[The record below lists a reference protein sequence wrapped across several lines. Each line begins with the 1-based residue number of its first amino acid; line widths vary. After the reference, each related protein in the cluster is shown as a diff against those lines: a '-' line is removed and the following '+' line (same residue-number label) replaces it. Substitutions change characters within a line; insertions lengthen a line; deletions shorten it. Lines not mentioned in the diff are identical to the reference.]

1 MGTEVAA
8 VVDVRALTQS
18 DLVALAA
25 ASPYAVDPRRG
36 HRRDGEFLP
45 PPKID
50 RAVFNE
56 SAGSRK
62 QTFSR
67 RRVATNI
74 SHNLTPTTTG
84 ASSSLSTPAAPT
96 EEDPENRLIVF
107 HLQRLF
113 ARDDPSYPAPP
124 PIPPRPQTLAA
135 PAITAPA
142 PSPPP
147 AAAASAAATD
157 PDRVVLNPKG
167 VAVDLARLA
176 ELVDPY
182 GEELRQRTAGLGS
195 ESELLGFMNALE
207 GQWGSRR
214 RRRKFV
220 DAGMFADHLPRGWK
234 LLLGLK
240 RKERV
245 AWINCRR
252 YVSPKGHQFATC
264 KEVSS
269 YLMSLLGYQEA
280 KTTASQINSA
290 GVHGLDVNSVGLHQQ
305 TISIEEKQI
314 AVPVN
319 SVTLFNPSG
328 DSHQQKLQKD
338 EAPIEVNAK
347 ECRKCNLTFHDQSTY
362 MQHQLSFHQRKAK
375 RRRVSKSELDTNI
388 DGKYEKTQQKTSGE
402 VSGNFGHSVADV
414 RYQGPSPAELFD
426 GQPSLVAVPC
436 GFQEMTVLPQQGKE
450 PSVLPQQGKEP
461 SVLPQQGKE
470 PSMLPQ
476 QGKEPSMLPQQGKE
490 PSMLPQQGK
499 EPSALPQQGKEPSEL
514 PQQGKESSGDIS
526 VNQKDPLKEIG
537 FPEQEKGLV
546 AGELVPVHHK
556 DSLKDITD
564 TAEIIKEHPTREP
577 SSGHR
582 LDTADNSDDHK
593 THDEA
598 CDSAVASLSVDAER
612 KLSICNSMNVHE
624 NVSSK
629 DSELSS
635 ADYSQKFNRSDET
648 CDVHIEVSSTVNDPD
663 ERKCTDDPTGCTNM
677 TQSIQVSESYDLLHG
692 KFVSSPEEHDFNGQ
706 LESNPL
712 SASRDEPD
720 LNSIG
725 MEVDG
730 GNISCN
736 VENPRSFKSDKS
748 VEDKIMDCEMTSL
761 KDSEL
766 KNGVRV
772 RDVNLNSCLDS
783 ISSPISGGN
792 YETSDTPDDAIR
804 SSIIAQCFGTTSND
818 DTACKDGNFANQNN
832 TCKGENFVNQK
843 NDMMYQSNLTMDPIP
858 RAQINMDC
866 FTSSCSMTPEIKD
879 YGNRVEDSAKE
890 ALVNSQNM
898 TSNETGF
905 DAEAYNSD
913 IFNGTITESSLAQL
927 NNVINMKHDFANCYS
942 LSDLNTLTGGT
953 ATDDIDIHNMRSSF
967 VSSTSR
973 TEPNEHCTLDFDIK
987 GSMLEA
993 LEKSDSDLDNQYND
1007 AGPSCDSLPATGTSG
1022 TIDDFMA
1029 MQTNFGSFT
1038 SLVRAVED
1046 VPLSRIM
1053 QDQCDLQLGFGG
1065 PKQQIYPSFEQ
1076 QLRMASAGAPPYGG
1090 MGRHDSIPVPEPTL
1104 MLGYAPQLGNCP
1116 PPYQLG
1122 WGSSYSKMVGML
1134 QSVCVWCNSPF
1145 QHFGTVAEQQADS
1158 LGYICPSCKGKFSG
1172 HLGINGPS
1180 I

>member
-1 MGTEVAA
+1 
-8 VVDVRALTQS
+8 
-18 DLVALAA
+18 
-25 ASPYAVDPRRG
+25 
-36 HRRDGEFLP
+36 
-45 PPKID
+45 
-50 RAVFNE
+50 
-56 SAGSRK
+56 
-62 QTFSR
+62 
-67 RRVATNI
+67 
-74 SHNLTPTTTG
+74 
-84 ASSSLSTPAAPT
+84 
-96 EEDPENRLIVF
+96 
-107 HLQRLF
+107 
-113 ARDDPSYPAPP
+113 
-124 PIPPRPQTLAA
+124 
-135 PAITAPA
+135 
-142 PSPPP
+142 
-147 AAAASAAATD
+147 
-157 PDRVVLNPKG
+157 
-167 VAVDLARLA
+167 
-176 ELVDPY
+176 
-182 GEELRQRTAGLGS
+182 
-195 ESELLGFMNALE
+195 
-207 GQWGSRR
+207 
-214 RRRKFV
+214 
-220 DAGMFADHLPRGWK
+220 
-234 LLLGLK
+234 
-240 RKERV
+240 
-245 AWINCRR
+245 
-252 YVSPKGHQFATC
+252 
-264 KEVSS
+264 
-269 YLMSLLGYQEA
+269 
-280 KTTASQINSA
+280 
-290 GVHGLDVNSVGLHQQ
+290 
-305 TISIEEKQI
+305 
-314 AVPVN
+314 
-319 SVTLFNPSG
+319 
-328 DSHQQKLQKD
+328 
-338 EAPIEVNAK
+338 
-347 ECRKCNLTFHDQSTY
+347 

-375 RRRVSKSELDTNI
+375 RRRVSKSGELDTNI

-402 VSGNFGHSVADV
+402 VSSNFGHSIADV

-436 GFQEMTVLPQQGKE
+436 GFQEMAVIPQQGKE
-450 PSVLPQQGKEP
+450 PSV
-461 SVLPQQGKE
+461 
-470 PSMLPQ
+470 
-476 QGKEPSMLPQQGKE
+476 LPQQGKE

-526 VNQKDPLKEIG
+526 VNQKDPRKEMNG

-546 AGELVPVHHK
+546 VGELVSVHHK

-564 TAEIIKEHPTREP
+564 AAEMIKEHPTREP

-582 LDTADNSDDHK
+582 LDTVDNTDDHK

-598 CDSAVASLSVDAER
+598 CDNAVASLSVDTER

-629 DSELSS
+629 DSELSN
-635 ADYSQKFNRSDET
+635 ADYSEKFNRSDET
-648 CDVHIEVSSTVNDPD
+648 CDVHKEVSSTVNDPD

-677 TQSIQVSESYDLLHG
+677 TQSIQVSESCDLLHG
-692 KFVSSPEEHDFNGQ
+692 TFVSSSEEHDFNNQ

-730 GNISCN
+730 SNMTCN

-748 VEDKIMDCEMTSL
+748 AEDKIMDCEMTSL
-761 KDSEL
+761 KDSEI

-783 ISSPISGGN
+783 ISSPLSGGN
-792 YETSDTPDDAIR
+792 YEASDTPDDAIR

-832 TCKGENFVNQK
+832 ACKGENFVNQK

-858 RAQINMDC
+858 RAQINVDC

-879 YGNRVEDSAKE
+879 YGNRGEDRAKE

-898 TSNETGF
+898 TNNETGF

-927 NNVINMKHDFANCYS
+927 NNVINMKNDFANVYS

-993 LEKSDSDLDNQYND
+993 LEKSDSELDNQYND

-1022 TIDDFMA
+1022 TMDDFMS

-1046 VPLSRIM
+1046 VPLSRII
-1053 QDQCDLQLGFGG
+1053 QDQVNNYL
-1065 PKQQIYPSFEQ
+1065 IYFSISSSRNSLHSFEWVIMP
-1076 QLRMASAGAPPYGG
+1076 L
-1090 MGRHDSIPVPEPTL
+1090 
-1104 MLGYAPQLGNCP
+1104 
-1116 PPYQLG
+1116 
-1122 WGSSYSKMVGML
+1122 
-1134 QSVCVWCNSPF
+1134 
-1145 QHFGTVAEQQADS
+1145 
-1158 LGYICPSCKGKFSG
+1158 FST
-1172 HLGINGPS
+1172 HQ
-1180 I
+1180 

>member
-1 MGTEVAA
+1 
-8 VVDVRALTQS
+8 
-18 DLVALAA
+18 
-25 ASPYAVDPRRG
+25 
-36 HRRDGEFLP
+36 
-45 PPKID
+45 
-50 RAVFNE
+50 
-56 SAGSRK
+56 
-62 QTFSR
+62 
-67 RRVATNI
+67 
-74 SHNLTPTTTG
+74 
-84 ASSSLSTPAAPT
+84 
-96 EEDPENRLIVF
+96 
-107 HLQRLF
+107 
-113 ARDDPSYPAPP
+113 
-124 PIPPRPQTLAA
+124 
-135 PAITAPA
+135 
-142 PSPPP
+142 
-147 AAAASAAATD
+147 
-157 PDRVVLNPKG
+157 
-167 VAVDLARLA
+167 
-176 ELVDPY
+176 
-182 GEELRQRTAGLGS
+182 
-195 ESELLGFMNALE
+195 
-207 GQWGSRR
+207 
-214 RRRKFV
+214 
-220 DAGMFADHLPRGWK
+220 
-234 LLLGLK
+234 
-240 RKERV
+240 
-245 AWINCRR
+245 
-252 YVSPKGHQFATC
+252 
-264 KEVSS
+264 
-269 YLMSLLGYQEA
+269 
-280 KTTASQINSA
+280 
-290 GVHGLDVNSVGLHQQ
+290 
-305 TISIEEKQI
+305 
-314 AVPVN
+314 
-319 SVTLFNPSG
+319 
-328 DSHQQKLQKD
+328 
-338 EAPIEVNAK
+338 
-347 ECRKCNLTFHDQSTY
+347 

-414 RYQGPSPAELFD
+414 RYQGLSPAELFD

-436 GFQEMTVLPQQGKE
+436 GFQETTVLPQQGKE
-450 PSVLPQQGKEP
+450 PSVLPQQGKES

-514 PQQGKESSGDIS
+514 LQQGKESSGDIS
-526 VNQKDPLKEIG
+526 VNQKDPLKEMNG

-648 CDVHIEVSSTVNDPD
+648 GDVHKEVSSTVNDPD

-677 TQSIQVSESYDLLHG
+677 TQSIQVSESCDLLHG

-706 LESNPL
+706 LESDPL

-730 GNISCN
+730 GHISCN

-748 VEDKIMDCEMTSL
+748 AEDKIMDCEMTSL
-761 KDSEL
+761 KDSQL

-792 YETSDTPDDAIR
+792 YETSDTLDDAIR

-858 RAQINMDC
+858 RAQINVDC

-879 YGNRVEDSAKE
+879 YGNRGEDSAKE

-1053 QDQCDLQLGFGG
+1053 QDQVNNYL
-1065 PKQQIYPSFEQ
+1065 IYFSIGTFSISSNRNSLHRFEWVIMP
-1076 QLRMASAGAPPYGG
+1076 L
-1090 MGRHDSIPVPEPTL
+1090 
-1104 MLGYAPQLGNCP
+1104 
-1116 PPYQLG
+1116 
-1122 WGSSYSKMVGML
+1122 
-1134 QSVCVWCNSPF
+1134 
-1145 QHFGTVAEQQADS
+1145 
-1158 LGYICPSCKGKFSG
+1158 FST
-1172 HLGINGPS
+1172 HQ
-1180 I
+1180 